1 MSLDFEDHIT
11 TEQRMSERN
20 KLNRLDR
27 MFTFTFYI
35 LMILLAL
42 RVGEIAWRVFF

>member
-27 MFTFTFYI
+27 MFTFTFYMF
-35 LMILLAL
+35 MIALAFIM
-42 RVGEIAWRVFF
+42 GETLFRIIV